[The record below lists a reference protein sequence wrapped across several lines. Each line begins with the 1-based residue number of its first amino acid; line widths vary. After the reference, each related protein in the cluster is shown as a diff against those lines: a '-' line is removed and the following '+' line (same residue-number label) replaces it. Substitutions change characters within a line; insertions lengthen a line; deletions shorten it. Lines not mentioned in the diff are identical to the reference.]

1 MMFLA
6 RLIPLRILSLQAK
19 KPSGLIG
26 RFLMSNIF
34 KTINRDLNSF
44 VLESLA
50 LQSSHHVLEIGFGPG
65 ELIHNMAAITTQGYI
80 EGIDFS
86 GAMLREAAKNNKKH
100 IAANRVR
107 IQKGDCEKLN
117 FTNESFDRIC
127 AVNTVYFWDPPNVYL
142 AEIFRVLKSGGKL
155 VLGLRD
161 KVQMST
167 LPLDK
172 NIFSTYTLNEVVELL
187 SNTGFSNIRALE
199 KKGEPF
205 TSYCVVATKE

>member
-1 MMFLA
+1 MFLA

-50 LQSSHHVLEIGFGPG
+50 LKPSHHVLEIGFGPG
-65 ELIHNMAAITTQGYI
+65 ELIHSMAAITTQGYI

-100 IAANRVR
+100 IAANKVR

-127 AVNTVYFWDPPNVYL
+127 AVNTVYFWDPPNSL
-142 AEIFRVLKSGGKL
+142 SCG
-155 VLGLRD
+155 
-161 KVQMST
+161 
-167 LPLDK
+167 
-172 NIFSTYTLNEVVELL
+172 NIQSIK
-187 SNTGFSNIRALE
+187 IRWKACAGV
-199 KKGEPF
+199 KR
-205 TSYCVVATKE
+205 